1 MGARLSKITVI
12 TGTITGS
19 LDVLSRQSFCV
30 CKVLQLVTSESKPDK
45 DKIMDLVRLHKG
57 NLDKVQLAVT
67 TSLTQEQ
74 FQSDKTSL
82 VPMTELEAIMYVS
95 VAKAPLAHLI

>member
-1 MGARLSKITVI
+1 MVFVRLHLFKLIVHE
-12 TGTITGS
+12 
-19 LDVLSRQSFCV
+19 CV
-30 CKVLQLVTSESKPDK
+30 CNLTPRVLQLVTSESKPDK

-95 VAKAPLAHLI
+95 VAKAQLAHLI